1 MHHFKK
7 ITLIIFLYII
17 GCGSDYNFPET
28 NVNIILPITMPEYN
42 NVYNN
47 LWGYEYLNGG
57 LGGII
62 IVKGM
67 DDDFIAYDR
76 ACTFEINSK
85 CIVSGESSNDPILT
99 CNSCCESQFIIID
112 GSVTNGPANQALKKY
127 HTYFDGEM
135 LYITN

>member
-76 ACTFEINSK
+76 ACTHEATGECSI
-85 CIVSGESSNDPILT
+85 SGGNINDPILT
-99 CNSCCESQFIIID
+99 CNNCCNSKFIIID
-112 GSVTNGPANQALKKY
+112 GSVTEGPANQALKKY

-135 LYITN
+135 LYISN